1 MTIEMTSERRTAV
14 TTERNGVRIDARPA
28 LPAGPGRSTR
38 GGHPARRRVVHD
50 PGRRAGGDR
59 RAERRRQDDAAEDA
73 LPASPRR
80 LRARCASTGSTC
92 TPTPGRSAACSATCP
107 QDDII
112 HADLPL
118 ARTLRYAARLRLP
131 SATSVADVDAAVA
144 DALAAVGL
152 TPQADVRVGALS
164 GGQRKRASIAV
175 ELLTDPHVFFLD
187 EPTSGL
193 DPLTSAELITRLRQ
207 LADRSATVV
216 FTTHAV
222 DDLAMCD
229 RIVFM
234 TRGGRVGF
242 VGTIDEALEWFEVG
256 SVPAVYVLL
265 ADPERITEP
274 AGEPAAEAPPVTA
287 TGDVIRRPVAG
298 AITQWTVLTQR
309 TLEILARNRLTL
321 AILLGSPALVVA
333 MFAVLF
339 RPRAFDVDDPSP
351 SSMVMVGFWVV
362 FAAFFFGLTYGL
374 LQIVTE
380 RSILRRER
388 LVGLRPGAYLAS
400 KVTILGPFLLLVVV
414 AMLAVLRLFD
424 RLPDRPF
431 ATYASIG
438 TGLLL
443 CAIAALGL
451 GLLTSAI
458 VSTAAQATLAL
469 PMLCFPAVL
478 FSGAIL
484 PGPPRWRARGA
495 ALSVAIP
502 SRWAFEAIGHDLGA
516 RRILAGGGSP
526 LGQPLLDSYGDA
538 GTLPTGTYWLVLT
551 AVRRRL
557 PRRHLGRARAH
568 QRRALSARARPA
580 DPTHAQAPPRRLLPP
595 GKRPHD
601 RTGPKVL
608 DTPHRKEP
616 AMLTHDYTY
625 TTILDRSVNNAWT
638 VDDCYPGRDFDFAK
652 SFLPERIAG
661 VRDIAA

>member
-1 MTIEMTSERRTAV
+1 MTIDMTGERRTAA
-14 TTERNGVRIDARPA
+14 TTERNGVRIDVDRLSRRVRVGRREEVTLLDAVSFTI
-28 LPAGPGRSTR
+28 PAGELVAIVGPSGAGKTTLLKTIAGIAPATAGTVRFDGVDVHANAGAFRSVL
-38 GGHPARRRVVHD
+38 GYV
-50 PGRRAGGDR
+50 
-59 RAERRRQDDAAEDA
+59 
-73 LPASPRR
+73 
-80 LRARCASTGSTC
+80 
-92 TPTPGRSAACSATCP
+92 P

-131 SATSVADVDAAVA
+131 SSTSSADVHAAVA

-152 TPQADVRVGALS
+152 STHADVRVGALS

-175 ELLTDPHVFFLD
+175 ELLTDPHLFFLD

-216 FTTHAV
+216 FTTHSV
-222 DDLAMCD
+222 DDLVMCD
-229 RIVFM
+229 RIVFT

-256 SVPAVYVLL
+256 SVPALYALL
-265 ADPERITEP
+265 ADPERVAGP
-274 AGEPAAEAPPVTA
+274 GEPAAKAVPVKA
-287 TGDVIRRPVAG
+287 TGDVIRRPAAG
-298 AITQWTVLTQR
+298 ALTQWTVLTRR

-339 RPRAFDVDDPSP
+339 RPGAFDVDDPSP

-414 AMLAVLRLFD
+414 AMLAVLRLFN

-431 ATYASIG
+431 ATYTSIG

-484 PGPPRWRARGA
+484 PVHLMASAGA
-495 ALSVAIP
+495 GLSVAIP

-551 AVRRRL
+551 LFAVAF
-557 PRRHLGRARAH
+557 LGATWIVLAR
-568 QRRALSARARPA
+568 SS
-580 DPTHAQAPPRRLLPP
+580 D
-595 GKRPHD
+595 
-601 RTGPKVL
+601 
-608 DTPHRKEP
+608 
-616 AMLTHDYTY
+616 
-625 TTILDRSVNNAWT
+625 
-638 VDDCYPGRDFDFAK
+638 
-652 SFLPERIAG
+652 ER
-661 VRDIAA
+661 

>member
-1 MTIEMTSERRTAV
+1 MTMHLSSARHSDAIAAPH
-14 TTERNGVRIDARPA
+14 GVRIDVDR
-28 LPAGPGRSTR
+28 LSR
-38 GGHPARRRVVHD
+38 HVRR
-50 PGRRAGGDR
+50 GRREEITLLDRVSLSIRSGELVAVVGPSGAGKTTLVETIAGIV
-59 RAERRRQDDAAEDA
+59 AATEGSVRFDGVDVHA
-73 LPASPRR
+73 D
-80 LRARCASTGSTC
+80 TGTFR
-92 TPTPGRSAACSATCP
+92 GVLGYVP

-118 ARTLRYAARLRLP
+118 ERTLRYAARLRLP
-131 SATSVADVDAAVA
+131 SSTNPADVDAAVA
-144 DALAAVGL
+144 AALAAVGL
-152 TPQADVRVGALS
+152 SAQADVRVGALS

-193 DPLTSAELITRLRQ
+193 DPLTSAELITRLRH

-216 FTTHAV
+216 FTTHSV

-242 VGTIDEALEWFEVG
+242 FGTLDEAFDRFAVG
-256 SVPAVYVLL
+256 SVAELYAVL
-265 ADPERITEP
+265 ADPERVADPDDVPATEAVP
-274 AGEPAAEAPPVTA
+274 ARSGR
-287 TGDVIRRPVAG
+287 DVARRPVAG
-298 AITQWTVLTQR
+298 ALTQWTVLTRR
-309 TLEILARNRLTL
+309 TLEILVRNRLTL
-321 AILLGSPALVVA
+321 AILLGSPALVIA

-339 RPRAFDVDDPSP
+339 RPGAFDVDDPSP

-380 RSILRRER
+380 RSILHRER

-400 KVTILGPFLLLVVV
+400 KATILGPFLAVVV
-414 AMLAVLRLFD
+414 AAMLAVLRVFD
-424 RLPDRPF
+424 RLPDRPL

-443 CAIAALGL
+443 CALAALGL

-458 VSTAAQATLAL
+458 VSTASQATLAL

-484 PGPPRWRARGA
+484 PVHLMAGA
-495 ALSVAIP
+495 GAGLSVAIP

-538 GTLPTGTYWLVLT
+538 GALPTGSYWLVLALF
-551 AVRRRL
+551 AVAF
-557 PRRHLGRARAH
+557 LGATWAVLARA
-568 QRRALSARARPA
+568 
-580 DPTHAQAPPRRLLPP
+580 
-595 GKRPHD
+595 G
-601 RTGPKVL
+601 
-608 DTPHRKEP
+608 
-616 AMLTHDYTY
+616 
-625 TTILDRSVNNAWT
+625 N
-638 VDDCYPGRDFDFAK
+638 
-652 SFLPERIAG
+652 ER
-661 VRDIAA
+661 